1 MCDSVCLRF
10 FFFFCVLQ
18 HVSVSRRGAP
28 LQPKRLTYPQADP
41 PHFERARA
49 AARRWR
55 ERVVMRGHVT
65 IFLNVAS

>member
-41 PHFERARA
+41 RTLSARARLHVA
-49 AARRWR
+49 G
-55 ERVVMRGHVT
+55 ERGSSCAVM
-65 IFLNVAS
+65 